1 MKTEVWTIFFR
12 YLRLVDLVEVSAVC
26 KEFYSLVNELLTYV
40 NRLQDFQNLFCDKVR
55 LRESYN
61 KLFQLFYYAVK
72 YDLFTELPIESIY
85 GLRQELFYRLYYSIL
100 PFRVLCHIWCCCNPT
115 TPNSTCISCD
125 GLLS

>member
-85 GLRQELFYRLYYSIL
+85 ALR
-100 PFRVLCHIWCCCNPT
+100 
-115 TPNSTCISCD
+115 
-125 GLLS
+125 